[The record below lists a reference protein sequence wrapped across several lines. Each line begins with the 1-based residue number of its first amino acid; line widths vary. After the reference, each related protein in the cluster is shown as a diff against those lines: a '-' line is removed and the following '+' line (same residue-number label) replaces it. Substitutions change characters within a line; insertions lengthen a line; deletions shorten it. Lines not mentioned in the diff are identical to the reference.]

1 MHKLQILGSRGDDKF
16 EWDVEVKE
24 QVDVVAEVFAE
35 KLLNGYYAFT
45 VKEEK
50 RELIRAFD
58 PEAERIVM
66 FPVISGGNR

>member
-1 MHKLQILGSRGDDKF
+1 MHKLQILGSRGDDTF

-24 QVDVVAEVFAE
+24 QVETAAQIFSE
-35 KLLNGYYAFT
+35 KLLNGYYAFI

-50 RELIRAFD
+50 RELIHIFD

-66 FPVISGGNR
+66 FPAIAGGN